1 MKTHIVQPGEE
12 NLEIIAKKYN
22 LNPGDLAIYNR
33 IANNDNLVPGQEIKL
48 ELPKDAKPIV
58 VRLGKNDTLETVA
71 KQFNTSV
78 DRLMALNNLPN
89 TNVSE
94 GATLVAWDPFRMNY
108 TNISKAEDLD
118 TLAKQLNTSKDL
130 LLKSNPHVDPNDIK
144 PNTSLFVPWQLN
156 RYVEPP
162 KETKTYSPPKE
173 APKEEPVDEVPPKTE
188 PLKVDKVPAYAGEKE
203 GEFLLKNYYDHH
215 VFLTEK
221 PTMKPS
227 NWWDKLWGFN
237 DLYREREK
245 EKYIKDITDEL
256 LKATNDAFKAYKK
269 AEKEGD
275 RYEMQK
281 QLTWID
287 NTHKEFE
294 RITGIKKGFDPAV
307 VVKDIMRPEAR
318 IAEEEAN
325 KMEKELAL
333 LRAKE
338 TDIAGLPESV
348 LSDDEALLDY
358 STDTFKNLNDV
369 QTEGIEKRY
378 IVRKDIDPKTVN
390 PESIDAIINYSGFS
404 LTDKAKSMLDDFKKA
419 NDIPYDISKL
429 SENLT
434 KYFGEF
440 NTDISNALYE
450 QDYNKRVKNQKEFL
464 RKYEDL
470 AIVHEQINPN
480 FLKYNQLY
488 LDYSDLNNKI
498 ENILLDLKSIN
509 NSDIILEALTSGN
522 LEAYKERLD
531 SLGIKQSDIAK
542 VGNLLSEYEA
552 YSDKIVAIQS
562 GFSQINQDLENDL
575 ELFTKALNNFDT
587 NLNIKEFFI
596 SEANPTSEF
605 GKSIKSLATL
615 SFEASK
621 LRGSTIEDNKRLVE
635 FQDFLNWYQS
645 YVEAATSN
653 FNAISLLNIRNDM
666 WQNISGLTEQRK
678 SEAKNFANWF
688 NPKYNDITFGE
699 RAYTTFVESLV
710 NLTKVP
716 VVGDVAEK
724 VFSAL
729 DWYNNVALVE
739 YVFPVAKT
747 YRSTV
752 DMAGWLLPRK
762 LELEANLLVGNYS
775 EEEKERQ
782 RREFEEKFQQQ
793 AETRFGLKDYD
804 LRNIDLVWSH
814 FATGS
819 LEKKVIPI
827 YDSNGNMMKDS
838 NGNIMTSEIFYNK
851 IRLQRDWDLFEVLKK
866 GNRLDL
872 LQDIRDLNEGK
883 DLRNLK
889 AGDYINLPKLDYGS
903 RGPLIRGGEDFW
915 WSPQDY
921 FENAITNPTATEGVN
936 QLVEI
941 FLDPGT
947 YILKSPYALAKGSI
961 VSPIK
966 FLTGKNIKGLSAIT
980 NEALIAGHKAL
991 EHNFSFPTFEK
1002 FFPKIQDLHA
1012 SWNKKV
1018 IEGIEAFAP
1027 KEKKATSWW
1036 QIPAQIDAIQGKT
1049 LNIVKSYPV
1058 SRLAIEGISN
1068 TIDLFSKPV
1077 DQFSFKLLTEANSSV
1092 LNIFDNFKLDYLSD
1106 HVPTTKT
1113 VFNKIKEHQV
1123 VSVNLSSGKKIVGVV
1138 NRAPSGAGLRGS
1150 IRTKGKDIILD
1161 SNSFDVKLKDGT
1173 VVTVYEKNVSDIFT
1187 FNSKEVREMTTSWKK
1202 TNPKEKYFYDTIK
1215 YNLPGI
1221 KVNKVNTFNL
1231 KKGDYIVSG
1240 QDIGS
1245 VVSVKDNKVKIKTF
1259 DNNEN
1264 LIEKEIIPTKEVSL
1278 IDEEYIK
1285 NLNFNWKN
1293 AYANTL
1299 LPLKKVLAVT
1309 TGGIQWFI
1317 DYLALGTLLNRL
1329 PFELRARAN
1338 NLINK
1343 ATATLIAK
1351 SSLSATEI
1359 WKYFADAFEDSQRRY
1374 LLTRKLRIDNKWVE
1388 LKWNEVWN
1396 SKTKKIEVV
1405 ENPDKKFVLEEKFRS
1420 LLLEPGGASL
1430 DDWKILSKYNVYPSD
1445 IYKAIQKLL
1454 TRLSRG
1460 DEVANLLK
1468 QKSDLINDLIKVLD
1482 VNNLNLEGR
1491 RISSHFNEDWN
1502 KYLIKKGITSRKV
1515 REDIVHA
1522 ANDFGKKIA
1531 NIDDENLIS
1540 TARNEIK
1547 QIYGEFVSK
1556 EAEAVWNIYKEYVS
1570 DLLEKQKTQI
1580 DSVIVDLPAGVDIT
1594 FESVEKKLGRLDE
1607 IVFQKRTFVN
1617 RGGEPVYVFE
1627 PGAKKADMIEAIG
1640 RLSYEEKLLQVNE
1653 KILEGFNVAK
1663 IIEDF
1668 YEDAFIGNKK
1678 TYKLYKDYLAV
1689 NKKAELPDFIAWVDT
1704 YQSLKRSDFSSYKLL
1719 KDTISKQ
1726 IKGSSPSDKLRL
1738 ELMELLDSKFPLL
1751 RTHDYTKT
1759 VDTLL
1764 NAKRM
1769 SDKAFS
1775 DAAKVLDHYLN
1786 KRRHPVVLSN
1796 KKFMVIDTETTGLNV
1811 AKDDAFQFSWKII
1824 DGDGKVI
1831 DTHNYYRAFDSKFT
1845 EAKFLSEDALK
1856 AQKVHGITIEKL
1868 KESNPK
1874 DIKEIINAFAE
1885 SISSV
1890 DSIIAHNSDFDI
1902 EFIKKAIEEVDG
1914 SPDAIFRGI
1923 DIIDTNKRN
1932 VIDKGWEG
1940 GKLDDLYRKY
1950 MGGSL
1955 VGAHNALKDV
1965 DALIDIYKKA
1975 LREGKLNERIFKSQ
1989 EKNIYNNLVK
1999 LRDQLDVFQKRIELP
2014 VGIGK
2019 QFNFVATKTLTPER
2033 IKVIREEVARNLF
2046 NQESERLF
2054 NLSTEDIVKELS
2066 IPGAIS
2072 KAIKDGQVAHSPR
2085 KNIIGDFKDKNI
2097 RDILFFNQD
2106 KFKEIDS
2113 KIKKINKDLEKGKLT
2128 SVEKKKLIKELDTLN
2143 FEKSQYDPIKNNLP
2157 ENSGIRVIGED
2168 YVPDEKELADLKKL
2182 IDDGWRFVV
2191 YSKSRS
2197 RLSNDPPA
2205 VKLLRSLGLA
2215 EEYQMKSPEAAGKL
2229 FDFYVYNTKSNKLL
2243 SRDLVGITSEYVDE
2257 YTTVPGILGIL
2268 YRSTDSKEYIV
2279 SLYKKLSKKL
2289 KTVDPEEDIT
2299 KVINSSYF
2307 FDTIY
2312 NFVIR
2317 NKNIFKG
2324 KEFEEFLPRFRFLKN
2339 LRKAK
2344 SSPDV
2349 SILMI
2354 NSIENLKLNNV
2365 NVDVVLLGK
2374 LNKEQLKAVNHFN
2387 DVIEMEELNLS
2398 PNIRLEDKINKTR
2411 EIKKYNDE
2419 ISIKLEA
2426 EDKVAYPKIELTN
2439 EDLNAVKK
2447 IIDDVSSKVFDD
2459 LTLLKK
2465 FVKNQDIDI
2474 EKSLIDGENISIE
2487 SYVNKLFKETEEDY
2501 RALRFSEFEITKK
2514 GSEEEPLAGSSGDLI
2529 KHTFDRWIDDQLDI
2543 LNIVSYEDL
2552 DTIKSLMKSIGAKE
2566 QIRENF
2572 QGKKVSVY
2580 EISLNDAYYYRVKGL
2595 DPNALIHKPKVTKKE
2610 YLNVKTSYIVPGV
2623 YGGKT
2628 VNFVFGD
2635 GSFIIKG
2642 HYGHFKNVD
2651 NKIVYS
2657 IDTSPEN
2664 IKKLDLKDGDIIYTN
2679 TTMAEN
2685 FKKFNATDAIFPVKV
2700 KEYNRDYLDEPSNIV
2715 DLTRGSKDNV
2725 YDLYII
2731 KDGKLKE
2738 IKSKIDKDNLT
2749 ELIEKNI
2756 DTEKKSYYLLDD
2768 VGWRNDKYSDVSFIV
2783 EEMPSLDLPNQHS
2796 EVIVPKR
2803 ATITETIEVKEEFPD
2818 SFAIKK
2824 EDGTS
2829 MFIEGNTKTKI
2840 NNIIF
2845 KSKSTGDYSLFFPPK
2860 FLFDFDKIDLDRTR
2874 LIKKLLPE
2882 DSPKTDYIVIDVPN
2896 NSYIN
2901 KLKKDLDTLDL
2912 DALKKYDLEKDIEKA
2927 IKERDSADAFEKVIK
2942 ETDELKGIKIY
2953 RISSIEGIALEE
2965 NLESINK
2972 FRDSRFN
2979 KENGLFISSNP
2990 DKTKDFLDFKLFT
3003 PRESK
3008 ILENMNNVFT
3018 EIKDLVRS
3026 EKLHGKSAFYTKQF
3040 SIFSEPVNLDKS
3052 IESLVRNIE
3061 RGAAVDDLEKVIL
3074 ETVTKT
3080 KRAWDGKNV
3089 VVIALDDATSL
3100 TGEFYEAI
3108 NDIIEKNKRLKTKTK
3123 ILFPDHPNL
3132 LERDAKAY
3140 LLSRGF
3146 DENLIGVVD
3155 LDHVPVAKT
3164 YKDFK
3169 ITDQTKAIKD
3179 LINLQN
3185 EKMSRASYSLVIGKI
3200 EDDVAGIIPKRLLL
3214 AQNSKEAGILV
3225 MSDNLIL
3232 KDQINVMKGFLVENT
3247 DSAYKFPSAGI
3258 RDELF
3263 NKKITFQ
3270 RALEKTI
3277 IASSR
3282 KEFQKEWVKFINEET
3297 NAYRETVESQYKPY
3311 LAGGSNIELEL
3322 YREMVEEQVQRFR
3335 DAFKPIEKYILKW
3348 DGSEPVLDKYLRSA
3362 RERVLKDLINDIAE
3376 GKRDR
3381 AIFENYLEKGDVPTV
3396 GYFLRKNLGY
3406 NTTKFL
3412 IALPGYL
3419 QTIFIQSVLRLMPR
3433 WSINNALDDLIK
3445 TLIFDR
3451 DFKKFLSGIWLQGKI
3466 FVNFYGTLLK
3476 HGKIDVS
3483 NSIMSNFFR
3492 LQKKLGII
3500 NNKEFNLK
3508 IRKLPKKG
3516 FYDLSELLKEWG
3528 HEDWSKMIRY
3538 IDDITIVKKDK
3549 KGKSILDKEGREVSQ
3564 TYSAIDLDYMMS
3576 TGIQEIYSSP
3586 EEALLY
3592 FKRIIPKNANP
3603 LERIGFKAKEWNA
3616 NLDMFYSQTERLRRA
3631 IALQRALQD
3640 QTIDMAKAKAFV
3652 SDFFFDYKAVN
3663 RAGVF
3668 FRKFFPFFTF
3678 SYFTARL
3685 YLKLLLGRYGYQTFR
3700 AGVAIMQIWEANTA
3714 HLPEMY
3720 KDRISIKIGDR
3731 EFLIRPNISLID
3743 VMRFVFDP
3751 SKEIEQTFE
3760 NPRKLFFGLGY
3771 GPIVGPIVEELTGA
3785 TYFKPSESEM
3795 KAMGWNYGE
3804 IKKELQ
3810 KYEDSKAGE
3819 TWIDTWWKLVYSIVP
3834 HIEIIEKL
3842 FFKAD
3847 VEFQQTG
3854 NILKSSK
3861 FREISKMFAINILE
3875 RDAVD
3880 AFTQKL
3886 YSLPPSVRNYYINQ
3900 IKESDPE
3907 LYEEWQRQ
3915 SLISLNNNLIVKGVS
3930 EEERIRTLDK
3940 RRAQNEYYRLE
3951 AQEKG
3956 AGSEWLDK
3964 NPYQK
3969 ELLEEVWRDSPK
3981 SAYDEYREKL
3991 RLIDEDRRTIRQ
4003 IVEETLPSNLENEKN
4018 IERYKALGYD
4028 YQPVNRDKLIKDLT
4042 NKDLNIHQMNVL
4054 LAYKYPDVGLDFIRK
4069 SQIDQKRAESEEYK
4083 ALSLEEKKELSLADQ
4098 AYYKKIN
4105 ILNRF
4110 LPDKDATEE
4119 EVQKAFELR
4128 KKQIDKIFT
4137 PEEKKRYLDSI
4148 PESQKILEK
4157 AMTDYIERWGKIIE
4171 NSEGGKYW
4179 ESLNS
4184 QPSWFKE
4191 FYFLNNPEVRVYL
4204 PLALEREKRLGEVIE
4219 MEKRGFSTIKERKAL
4234 NDWFWA
4240 HEKEI
4245 KAWESHSPETIERY
4259 RERKEYDE
4267 NFYFPLQSFAN
4278 IKNWQGYYNF
4288 LLSPSNKKYLDMW
4301 SRMGSSERTEEQI
4314 KEEAEQKIKMAK
4326 LSKEYYSL
4334 PSTTWN
4340 DQKKKQEWLNNN
4352 SELRDWWDRNKSKE
4366 ELELSKKA
4374 QVYFDMKFD
4383 IEDEGSGYDY
4393 YLKFR
4398 EINVKRQDYLNNNPD
4413 VLKYINSNEEGTLLE
4428 PSTIKRKLAIY
4439 NTLSDEKKREYLDNN
4454 KDLAKYF
4461 LDGVPSG
4468 IRKVRELQ
4476 EEYFNIKES
4485 QFKTKDE
4492 FYDARNKF
4500 LKDNPNLKKYWDAM
4514 AMPSSY
4520 FLDKQKFN
4528 KYQIDLSKVLKYYDS
4543 ISANNLSDSMR
4554 ISLLNMNSYMV
4565 PGNSEEDKW
4574 MMNKVYESA
4583 MQTWI
4588 RLLDE
4593 NKSVGMYFFRQLP
4606 TWIRAR
4612 YYDNHPDKR
4621 VLSNYSLNQWFGQP
4635 IWRYNKNNPS
4645 VNWALE
4651 QQRKYGK
4658 NIPISIKRQVE
4669 KILIGAGEWEDRSSW
4684 TSEKWKEWQTDRA
4697 ARLNGLKQ
4705 KDVDTNPLLRKELYR
4720 ATVFFKRNAPIDP
4733 KIYNKKIK
4741 FMNLPDNS
4749 VFLL

>member
-358 STDTFKNLNDV
+358 STDTFENLNEV
-369 QTEGIEKRY
+369 QTEGIKKGY

-936 QLVEI
+936 LLVEI

-961 VSPIK
+961 VFPIK

-991 EHNFSFPTFEK
+991 EHNFSFPTFRK

-1299 LPLKKVLAVT
+1299 LPLKKALAVT

-1343 ATATLIAK
+1343 ATVTLIAK

-1515 REDIVHA
+1515 REDIGHA

-1902 EFIKKAIEEVDG
+1902 EFIKKAIEEADG

-2157 ENSGIRVIGED
+2157 ENSGIRVISED

-2459 LTLLKK
+2459 LTPLKK

-4171 NSEGGKYW
+4171 NSEDGKYW

-4669 KILIGAGEWEDRSSW
+4669 KILISAGEWEDRSSW

>member
-358 STDTFKNLNDV
+358 STDTFENLNEV
-369 QTEGIEKRY
+369 QTEGIKKGY

-936 QLVEI
+936 LLVEI

-961 VSPIK
+961 VFPIK

-991 EHNFSFPTFEK
+991 EHNFSFPTFRK

-1299 LPLKKVLAVT
+1299 LPLKKALAVT

-1343 ATATLIAK
+1343 ATVTLIAK

-1515 REDIVHA
+1515 REDIGHA

-1902 EFIKKAIEEVDG
+1902 EFIKKAIEEADG

-2157 ENSGIRVIGED
+2157 ENSGIRVISED

-2459 LTLLKK
+2459 LTPLKK

-2685 FKKFNATDAIFPVKV
+2685 FKEFNATDAVFPVKV
-2700 KEYNRDYLDEPSNIV
+2700 KEYNRDYSDEPSNVV

-4171 NSEGGKYW
+4171 NSEDGKYW

-4669 KILIGAGEWEDRSSW
+4669 KILISAGEWEDRSSW

>member
-358 STDTFKNLNDV
+358 STDTFENLNEV
-369 QTEGIEKRY
+369 QTEGIKKGY

-1299 LPLKKVLAVT
+1299 LPLKKALAVT

-1786 KRRHPVVLSN
+1786 KRRRPVVLSN

-1902 EFIKKAIEEVDG
+1902 EFIKKAIEEADG

-1999 LRDQLDVFQKRIELP
+1999 LRNQLDVFQKRIELP

-2157 ENSGIRVIGED
+2157 ENSGIRVISED

-2307 FDTIY
+2307 FDIIY

-2459 LTLLKK
+2459 LTPLKK

-2685 FKKFNATDAIFPVKV
+2685 FKEFNDTDAIFPVKV

-2990 DKTKDFLDFKLFT
+2990 DKTKEFLDFKLFT

-3700 AGVAIMQIWEANTA
+3700 AGIAIMQIWEANTA

-4171 NSEGGKYW
+4171 NSEDGKYW

-4669 KILIGAGEWEDRSSW
+4669 KILISAGEWEDRSSW

>member
-1 MKTHIVQPGEE
+1 
-12 NLEIIAKKYN
+12 
-22 LNPGDLAIYNR
+22 
-33 IANNDNLVPGQEIKL
+33 
-48 ELPKDAKPIV
+48 
-58 VRLGKNDTLETVA
+58 
-71 KQFNTSV
+71 
-78 DRLMALNNLPN
+78 
-89 TNVSE
+89 
-94 GATLVAWDPFRMNY
+94 
-108 TNISKAEDLD
+108 
-118 TLAKQLNTSKDL
+118 
-130 LLKSNPHVDPNDIK
+130 
-144 PNTSLFVPWQLN
+144 
-156 RYVEPP
+156 
-162 KETKTYSPPKE
+162 
-173 APKEEPVDEVPPKTE
+173 
-188 PLKVDKVPAYAGEKE
+188 
-203 GEFLLKNYYDHH
+203 
-215 VFLTEK
+215 
-221 PTMKPS
+221 
-227 NWWDKLWGFN
+227 
-237 DLYREREK
+237 
-245 EKYIKDITDEL
+245 
-256 LKATNDAFKAYKK
+256 
-269 AEKEGD
+269 
-275 RYEMQK
+275 
-281 QLTWID
+281 
-287 NTHKEFE
+287 
-294 RITGIKKGFDPAV
+294 
-307 VVKDIMRPEAR
+307 
-318 IAEEEAN
+318 
-325 KMEKELAL
+325 
-333 LRAKE
+333 
-338 TDIAGLPESV
+338 
-348 LSDDEALLDY
+348 
-358 STDTFKNLNDV
+358 
-369 QTEGIEKRY
+369 
-378 IVRKDIDPKTVN
+378 
-390 PESIDAIINYSGFS
+390 
-404 LTDKAKSMLDDFKKA
+404 
-419 NDIPYDISKL
+419 
-429 SENLT
+429 
-434 KYFGEF
+434 
-440 NTDISNALYE
+440 
-450 QDYNKRVKNQKEFL
+450 
-464 RKYEDL
+464 
-470 AIVHEQINPN
+470 
-480 FLKYNQLY
+480 
-488 LDYSDLNNKI
+488 
-498 ENILLDLKSIN
+498 
-509 NSDIILEALTSGN
+509 
-522 LEAYKERLD
+522 
-531 SLGIKQSDIAK
+531 
-542 VGNLLSEYEA
+542 
-552 YSDKIVAIQS
+552 
-562 GFSQINQDLENDL
+562 
-575 ELFTKALNNFDT
+575 
-587 NLNIKEFFI
+587 
-596 SEANPTSEF
+596 
-605 GKSIKSLATL
+605 
-615 SFEASK
+615 
-621 LRGSTIEDNKRLVE
+621 
-635 FQDFLNWYQS
+635 
-645 YVEAATSN
+645 
-653 FNAISLLNIRNDM
+653 
-666 WQNISGLTEQRK
+666 
-678 SEAKNFANWF
+678 
-688 NPKYNDITFGE
+688 
-699 RAYTTFVESLV
+699 
-710 NLTKVP
+710 
-716 VVGDVAEK
+716 
-724 VFSAL
+724 
-729 DWYNNVALVE
+729 
-739 YVFPVAKT
+739 
-747 YRSTV
+747 
-752 DMAGWLLPRK
+752 
-762 LELEANLLVGNYS
+762 
-775 EEEKERQ
+775 
-782 RREFEEKFQQQ
+782 
-793 AETRFGLKDYD
+793 
-804 LRNIDLVWSH
+804 
-814 FATGS
+814 
-819 LEKKVIPI
+819 
-827 YDSNGNMMKDS
+827 
-838 NGNIMTSEIFYNK
+838 
-851 IRLQRDWDLFEVLKK
+851 
-866 GNRLDL
+866 
-872 LQDIRDLNEGK
+872 
-883 DLRNLK
+883 
-889 AGDYINLPKLDYGS
+889 
-903 RGPLIRGGEDFW
+903 
-915 WSPQDY
+915 
-921 FENAITNPTATEGVN
+921 
-936 QLVEI
+936 
-941 FLDPGT
+941 
-947 YILKSPYALAKGSI
+947 
-961 VSPIK
+961 
-966 FLTGKNIKGLSAIT
+966 
-980 NEALIAGHKAL
+980 
-991 EHNFSFPTFEK
+991 
-1002 FFPKIQDLHA
+1002 
-1012 SWNKKV
+1012 
-1018 IEGIEAFAP
+1018 
-1027 KEKKATSWW
+1027 
-1036 QIPAQIDAIQGKT
+1036 
-1049 LNIVKSYPV
+1049 
-1058 SRLAIEGISN
+1058 
-1068 TIDLFSKPV
+1068 LFSKPV

-1299 LPLKKVLAVT
+1299 LPLKKALAVT

-1343 ATATLIAK
+1343 ATVTLIAK

-1515 REDIVHA
+1515 REDIGHA

-1902 EFIKKAIEEVDG
+1902 EFIKKAIEEADG

-2157 ENSGIRVIGED
+2157 ENSGIRVISED

-2459 LTLLKK
+2459 LTPLKK

-4171 NSEGGKYW
+4171 NSEDGKYW

-4669 KILIGAGEWEDRSSW
+4669 KILISAGEWEDRSSW

>member
-173 APKEEPVDEVPPKTE
+173 APKVEPVDEVPPKTE

-358 STDTFKNLNDV
+358 STDTFENLNEV
-369 QTEGIEKRY
+369 QTEGIKKGY

-936 QLVEI
+936 LLVEI

-1299 LPLKKVLAVT
+1299 LPLKKALAVT

-1343 ATATLIAK
+1343 ATVTLIAK

-1902 EFIKKAIEEVDG
+1902 EFIKKAIEEADG

-2157 ENSGIRVIGED
+2157 ENSGIRVISED

-2459 LTLLKK
+2459 LTPLKK

-2990 DKTKDFLDFKLFT
+2990 DKTKEFLDFKLFT

-3061 RGAAVDDLEKVIL
+3061 RGVAVDDLEKVIL

-4171 NSEGGKYW
+4171 NSEDGKYW

-4669 KILIGAGEWEDRSSW
+4669 KILISAGEWEDRSSW

>member
-358 STDTFKNLNDV
+358 STDTFENLNEV
-369 QTEGIEKRY
+369 QTEGIKKGY

-936 QLVEI
+936 LLVEI

-961 VSPIK
+961 VFPIK

-991 EHNFSFPTFEK
+991 EHNFSFPTFRK

-1299 LPLKKVLAVT
+1299 LPLKKALAVT

-1343 ATATLIAK
+1343 ATVTLIAK

-1515 REDIVHA
+1515 REDIGHA

-1902 EFIKKAIEEVDG
+1902 EFIKKAIEEADG

-2157 ENSGIRVIGED
+2157 ENSGIRVISED

-2459 LTLLKK
+2459 LTPLKK

-2685 FKKFNATDAIFPVKV
+2685 FKEFNATDAVFPVKV

-4171 NSEGGKYW
+4171 NSEDGKYW

-4669 KILIGAGEWEDRSSW
+4669 KILISAGEWEDRSSW

>member
-358 STDTFKNLNDV
+358 STDTFENLNEV
-369 QTEGIEKRY
+369 QTEGIKKGY

-404 LTDKAKSMLDDFKKA
+404 LTNKAKSMLDDFKKA

-936 QLVEI
+936 LLVEI

-1299 LPLKKVLAVT
+1299 LPLKKALAVT

-1343 ATATLIAK
+1343 ATVTLIAK

-1902 EFIKKAIEEVDG
+1902 EFIKKAIEEADG

-1975 LREGKLNERIFKSQ
+1975 LREGKLNERIFKFQ

-2157 ENSGIRVIGED
+2157 ENSGIRVISED

-2459 LTLLKK
+2459 LTPLKK

-2685 FKKFNATDAIFPVKV
+2685 FKWFNDTDAIFPVKV

-2990 DKTKDFLDFKLFT
+2990 DKTKEFLDFKLFT

-4171 NSEGGKYW
+4171 NSEDGKYW

-4669 KILIGAGEWEDRSSW
+4669 KILISAGEWEDRSSW

>member
-358 STDTFKNLNDV
+358 STDTFENLNEV
-369 QTEGIEKRY
+369 QTEGIKKGY

-936 QLVEI
+936 LLVEI

-961 VSPIK
+961 VFPIK

-991 EHNFSFPTFEK
+991 EHNFSFPTFRK

-1299 LPLKKVLAVT
+1299 LPLKKALAVT

-1343 ATATLIAK
+1343 ATVTLIAK

-1515 REDIVHA
+1515 REDIGHA

-1902 EFIKKAIEEVDG
+1902 EFIKKAIEEADG

-2157 ENSGIRVIGED
+2157 ENSGIRVISED

-2459 LTLLKK
+2459 LTPLKK

-2664 IKKLDLKDGDIIYTN
+2664 IKKLALKDEDIIYTN

-2685 FKKFNATDAIFPVKV
+2685 FKEFNATDAVFPVKV
-2700 KEYNRDYLDEPSNIV
+2700 KEYNRDYSDEPSNVV

-4171 NSEGGKYW
+4171 NSEDGKYW

-4669 KILIGAGEWEDRSSW
+4669 KILISAGEWEDRSSW

>member
-358 STDTFKNLNDV
+358 STDTFENLNEV
-369 QTEGIEKRY
+369 QTEGIKKGY

-1299 LPLKKVLAVT
+1299 LPLKKALAVT

-1902 EFIKKAIEEVDG
+1902 EFIKKAIEEADG

-2157 ENSGIRVIGED
+2157 ENSGIRVISED

-2685 FKKFNATDAIFPVKV
+2685 FKEFNDTDAIFPVKV

-2990 DKTKDFLDFKLFT
+2990 DKTKEFLDFKLFT

-3225 MSDNLIL
+3225 VSDNLIL

-3616 NLDMFYSQTERLRRA
+3616 NLDIFYSQTERLRRA

-4171 NSEGGKYW
+4171 NSEDGKYW

-4428 PSTIKRKLAIY
+4428 PSTIKRKLTTY

-4669 KILIGAGEWEDRSSW
+4669 KILISAGEWEDRSSW

>member
-358 STDTFKNLNDV
+358 STDTFENLNEV
-369 QTEGIEKRY
+369 QTEGIKKGY

-851 IRLQRDWDLFEVLKK
+851 IRLQRDWDLFEVLKN

-936 QLVEI
+936 LLVEI

-991 EHNFSFPTFEK
+991 EHNFSFPTFRK

-1299 LPLKKVLAVT
+1299 LPLKKALAVT

-1343 ATATLIAK
+1343 ATVTLIAK

-1515 REDIVHA
+1515 REDIGHA

-1902 EFIKKAIEEVDG
+1902 EFIKKAIEEADG

-2157 ENSGIRVIGED
+2157 ENSGIRVISED

-2459 LTLLKK
+2459 LTPLKK

-3603 LERIGFKAKEWNA
+3603 LERIRFKAKEWNA
-3616 NLDMFYSQTERLRRA
+3616 NLDMFYSQIERLRRA

-4171 NSEGGKYW
+4171 NSEDGKYW

-4669 KILIGAGEWEDRSSW
+4669 KILISAGEWEDRSSW

>member
-358 STDTFKNLNDV
+358 STDTFENLNEV
-369 QTEGIEKRY
+369 QTEGIKKGY

-498 ENILLDLKSIN
+498 ENILRDLKSIN

-961 VSPIK
+961 VFPIK

-980 NEALIAGHKAL
+980 NEALIAVHKAL

-1036 QIPAQIDAIQGKT
+1036 QIPAQIDAIQGKI

-1299 LPLKKVLAVT
+1299 LPLKKALAVT

-1343 ATATLIAK
+1343 ATVTLIAK

-1668 YEDAFIGNKK
+1668 YEDAFIGMTVKDVSKQGFKDAGVPQKLIQEAKKYKSAEEFVKAQELKETGGRFGKGEVTIKTTKEGDVFERYNFDTKKTERVGSLKDVKPETRKEYIEARNAFEKSKGTGAENTKKSGDRYFEAIQKVKNELLSDEIKTKSQLTDIWKQANQETPEQSLIQEAKKYKSAEEFVRWELNRFSETTQKPITVYRGDGKGIGNVTLVEGRYFAVGNKK

-1902 EFIKKAIEEVDG
+1902 EFIKKAIEEADG

-2157 ENSGIRVIGED
+2157 ENSGIRVISED

-2459 LTLLKK
+2459 LTPLKK

-2685 FKKFNATDAIFPVKV
+2685 FKWFNDTDAIFHVKV
-2700 KEYNRDYLDEPSNIV
+2700 KEYNGDYLDEPSNIV
-2715 DLTRGSKDNV
+2715 DLTRGGRKKDLYNIYIVKNEKLRKPRIENVYTGKAYDGSGYHIKGKDGKFYDKKGYDPDGYDIDGFNRDGFDRKGFDKNGYNIDGLDALGFDKDGFHWFNGLNKDGTKHKSGVSKSEYNKFLLDITGYGLDGFDLKGFSKNKYHIDDYKKTGFGPDGRDKLGFDKNKVNSDGIHINEYKYKKGFVTDGRDKLGFDKKDINRYGYHRDVYKKNV
-2725 YDLYII
+2725 YDFDGYDIYGFN
-2731 KDGKLKE
+2731 KDGFNRKNKHKSSYERNDLNSDKE
-2738 IKSKIDKDNLT
+2738 LRENGYIGYDRNGRDIYGFDRDGFDKNGNHIGEYLNDGFAKDGYNIYNFDRDGFHRTKRYHKNDYINGFGPNGKDVYGFGRDGFNDKGINIKGERKGFDPDGYNKDGYDREGYDRKGFDRSGYDRDGYNLRMEHKDGGYNLDT
-2749 ELIEKNI
+2749 LRSIIEKNI

-2768 VGWRNDKYSDVSFIV
+2768 VGWRNDKYSDVSFVI
-2783 EEMPSLDLPNQHS
+2783 EEMPSLDLPNKHS

-3247 DSAYKFPSAGI
+3247 DSAYKFPSACI

-3381 AIFENYLEKGDVPTV
+3381 AIFENYLEKGDVQTV

-3751 SKEIEQTFE
+3751 SK
-3760 NPRKLFFGLGY
+3760 
-3771 GPIVGPIVEELTGA
+3771 
-3785 TYFKPSESEM
+3785 
-3795 KAMGWNYGE
+3795 
-3804 IKKELQ
+3804 
-3810 KYEDSKAGE
+3810 
-3819 TWIDTWWKLVYSIVP
+3819 
-3834 HIEIIEKL
+3834 
-3842 FFKAD
+3842 
-3847 VEFQQTG
+3847 
-3854 NILKSSK
+3854 
-3861 FREISKMFAINILE
+3861 
-3875 RDAVD
+3875 
-3880 AFTQKL
+3880 
-3886 YSLPPSVRNYYINQ
+3886 
-3900 IKESDPE
+3900 
-3907 LYEEWQRQ
+3907 
-3915 SLISLNNNLIVKGVS
+3915 
-3930 EEERIRTLDK
+3930 
-3940 RRAQNEYYRLE
+3940 
-3951 AQEKG
+3951 
-3956 AGSEWLDK
+3956 
-3964 NPYQK
+3964 
-3969 ELLEEVWRDSPK
+3969 
-3981 SAYDEYREKL
+3981 
-3991 RLIDEDRRTIRQ
+3991 
-4003 IVEETLPSNLENEKN
+4003 
-4018 IERYKALGYD
+4018 
-4028 YQPVNRDKLIKDLT
+4028 
-4042 NKDLNIHQMNVL
+4042 
-4054 LAYKYPDVGLDFIRK
+4054 
-4069 SQIDQKRAESEEYK
+4069 
-4083 ALSLEEKKELSLADQ
+4083 
-4098 AYYKKIN
+4098 
-4105 ILNRF
+4105 
-4110 LPDKDATEE
+4110 
-4119 EVQKAFELR
+4119 
-4128 KKQIDKIFT
+4128 
-4137 PEEKKRYLDSI
+4137 
-4148 PESQKILEK
+4148 
-4157 AMTDYIERWGKIIE
+4157 
-4171 NSEGGKYW
+4171 
-4179 ESLNS
+4179 
-4184 QPSWFKE
+4184 
-4191 FYFLNNPEVRVYL
+4191 
-4204 PLALEREKRLGEVIE
+4204 
-4219 MEKRGFSTIKERKAL
+4219 
-4234 NDWFWA
+4234 
-4240 HEKEI
+4240 
-4245 KAWESHSPETIERY
+4245 
-4259 RERKEYDE
+4259 
-4267 NFYFPLQSFAN
+4267 
-4278 IKNWQGYYNF
+4278 
-4288 LLSPSNKKYLDMW
+4288 
-4301 SRMGSSERTEEQI
+4301 
-4314 KEEAEQKIKMAK
+4314 
-4326 LSKEYYSL
+4326 
-4334 PSTTWN
+4334 
-4340 DQKKKQEWLNNN
+4340 
-4352 SELRDWWDRNKSKE
+4352 
-4366 ELELSKKA
+4366 
-4374 QVYFDMKFD
+4374 
-4383 IEDEGSGYDY
+4383 
-4393 YLKFR
+4393 
-4398 EINVKRQDYLNNNPD
+4398 
-4413 VLKYINSNEEGTLLE
+4413 
-4428 PSTIKRKLAIY
+4428 
-4439 NTLSDEKKREYLDNN
+4439 
-4454 KDLAKYF
+4454 
-4461 LDGVPSG
+4461 
-4468 IRKVRELQ
+4468 
-4476 EEYFNIKES
+4476 
-4485 QFKTKDE
+4485 
-4492 FYDARNKF
+4492 
-4500 LKDNPNLKKYWDAM
+4500 
-4514 AMPSSY
+4514 
-4520 FLDKQKFN
+4520 
-4528 KYQIDLSKVLKYYDS
+4528 
-4543 ISANNLSDSMR
+4543 
-4554 ISLLNMNSYMV
+4554 
-4565 PGNSEEDKW
+4565 
-4574 MMNKVYESA
+4574 
-4583 MQTWI
+4583 
-4588 RLLDE
+4588 
-4593 NKSVGMYFFRQLP
+4593 
-4606 TWIRAR
+4606 
-4612 YYDNHPDKR
+4612 
-4621 VLSNYSLNQWFGQP
+4621 
-4635 IWRYNKNNPS
+4635 
-4645 VNWALE
+4645 
-4651 QQRKYGK
+4651 
-4658 NIPISIKRQVE
+4658 
-4669 KILIGAGEWEDRSSW
+4669 
-4684 TSEKWKEWQTDRA
+4684 
-4697 ARLNGLKQ
+4697 
-4705 KDVDTNPLLRKELYR
+4705 
-4720 ATVFFKRNAPIDP
+4720 
-4733 KIYNKKIK
+4733 
-4741 FMNLPDNS
+4741 
-4749 VFLL
+4749 

>member
-358 STDTFKNLNDV
+358 STDTFENLNEV
-369 QTEGIEKRY
+369 QTEGIKKGY

-966 FLTGKNIKGLSAIT
+966 FLTGKNIKGLSAII

-1036 QIPAQIDAIQGKT
+1036 QIPAQIDAIQGKI

-1299 LPLKKVLAVT
+1299 LPLKKALAVT

-1594 FESVEKKLGRLDE
+1594 FESVEKKLGRLNE

-1902 EFIKKAIEEVDG
+1902 EFIKKAIEEADG

-2157 ENSGIRVIGED
+2157 ENSGIRVISED

-4171 NSEGGKYW
+4171 NSEDGKYW

-4669 KILIGAGEWEDRSSW
+4669 KILISAGEWEDRSSW

>member
-358 STDTFKNLNDV
+358 STDTFENLNEV
-369 QTEGIEKRY
+369 QTEGIKKGY

-851 IRLQRDWDLFEVLKK
+851 IRLQRDWDLFEVLKN

-936 QLVEI
+936 LLVEI

-991 EHNFSFPTFEK
+991 EHNFSFPTFRK

-1299 LPLKKVLAVT
+1299 LPLKKALAVT

-1343 ATATLIAK
+1343 ATVTLIAK

-1515 REDIVHA
+1515 REDIGHA

-1902 EFIKKAIEEVDG
+1902 EFIKKAIEEADG

-2157 ENSGIRVIGED
+2157 ENSGIRVISED

-2459 LTLLKK
+2459 LTPLKK

-4171 NSEGGKYW
+4171 NSEDGKYW

-4669 KILIGAGEWEDRSSW
+4669 KILISAGEWEDRSSW